1 MDPTF
6 QIFLFIHLVAFAV
19 GAATNVAM
27 PIVASRLA
35 AAGPGAAGALGPIA
49 KRLSTN
55 ARAAVVVLV
64 ISGVALVYLRYGG
77 FEGMNAWFWVKM
89 ALVAFIIAMMAAG
102 AFLPPQALNPRLFG
116 PVMRVTL
123 LGIVLAAVMA
133 FN

>member
-27 PIVASRLA
+27 PIVAGQLA
-35 AAGPGAAGALGPIA
+35 GAGPEMAPRFGAIA
-49 KRLSTN
+49 KRLSNN
-55 ARAAVVVLV
+55 ARAAVVILI
-64 ISGVALVYLRYGG
+64 ISGVGLVYLRYGG

-89 ALVAFIIAMMAAG
+89 ALVAFIVVMMGVG
-102 AFLPPQALNPRLFG
+102 AFLPQLLNPKVFG

-123 LGIVLAAVMA
+123 LGIVLAAVFA

>member
-27 PIVASRLA
+27 PIVAGQLA
-35 AAGPGAAGALGPIA
+35 GAGPETAPRFGAIA
-49 KRLSTN
+49 KRLSNN
-55 ARAAVVVLV
+55 ARAAVVILI
-64 ISGVALVYLRYGG
+64 ISGVGLVYLRYGG

-89 ALVAFIIAMMAAG
+89 ALVAFIVVMMGVG
-102 AFLPPQALNPRLFG
+102 AFLPQLLNPKVFG

-123 LGIVLAAVMA
+123 LGIVLAAVFA